1 MTTATQLASTDD
13 RQDTERA
20 AVPGLVVRPATV
32 RDAPAI
38 LGLVN
43 GLAQQQ
49 IMLPRS
55 PASVIEGIRNF
66 VVADLDPAMT
76 QGLPGSLPVL
86 SPIPVRTKPR
96 VIR

>member
-1 MTTATQLASTDD
+1 M
-13 RQDTERA
+13 
-20 AVPGLVVRPATV
+20 

-43 GLAQQQ
+43 GLAQKQ

-66 VVADLDPAMT
+66 VVADLDGVQGCPKFQACDEIAMERILDPAVA

-86 SPIPVRTKPR
+86 SPLPVRTKPR